1 MKAMSAI
8 QIIRTTIVKK
18 THGRNGRASIRSGPI
33 AVTVTTICKI
43 GVGSVPRAS
52 APIYN
57 REVASRAAHLTT
69 IISRVVAINLAKE
82 VINRVVTSSVKAVI
96 SSVKAAISSAPII
109 ITVRVTTI
117 MMAAIN
123 SVRATNHAKATS
135 HAPVVTVRAKVGT
148 TANKVVISHAKVAT
162 VVSKV
167 AISLAREATA
177 VSRVA
182 TSHAKVDTI
191 VIRAVMIGVRVG
203 TCLVRVMTQT
213 QSIA

>member
-43 GVGSVPRAS
+43 GVGSAPRAL

-57 REVASRAAHLTT
+57 REVATRVAHLTT

-82 VINRVVTSSVKAVI
+82 VINRVVTSSVM
-96 SSVKAAISSAPII
+96 AAISNVMAAINSAPII

-117 MMAAIN
+117 MMAPIN
-123 SVRATNHAKATS
+123 SVRATSHAKATS
-135 HAPVVTVRAKVGT
+135 HVPLVTGRAKVGS
-148 TANKVVISHAKVAT
+148 TANKVVISHDKAAT
-162 VVSKV
+162 AISKV
-167 AISLAREATA
+167 AISLAREAMA